1 MVIPNIFERIVFFSI
16 IIFSLSSCVENDSAY
31 TWHMQNVKKE
41 KFEQDIFECGN
52 ILNIINNS
60 EDKNRSNLSILLDAS
75 IMYQQESFYSSN
87 NLLNLNE
94 CMQNRGY
101 GKTYLTEVQYDY
113 FKTLRDINESASYNY
128 IYQISSSKK

>member
-1 MVIPNIFERIVFFSI
+1 
-16 IIFSLSSCVENDSAY
+16 
-31 TWHMQNVKKE
+31 MQNVKKE